1 MTFNEYILQE
11 RALSD
16 EFQNP
21 YFHFFNFPSL
31 VEVNP
36 GFPFVGRC
44 RPQESQ
50 PFPLECC
57 TSASVSILLWCT
69 LSVSLY
75 FLMHIVHLLLGIH
88 YLTILGQIFHFVLRI
103 RIKEE
108 IM

>member
-50 PFPLECC
+50 PFPLEC
-57 TSASVSILLWCT
+57 
-69 LSVSLY
+69 
-75 FLMHIVHLLLGIH
+75 
-88 YLTILGQIFHFVLRI
+88 
-103 RIKEE
+103 
-108 IM
+108 